1 MDDLRSRLLEAAVT
15 QYGPISPTSTRNS
28 LLECFTEED
37 SRLLFWFNDRSG
49 NTRVLI
55 RDRTR

>member
-15 QYGPISPTSTRNS
+15 QFGQISPTSTRNS
-28 LLECFTEED
+28 LLECFTEEGT
-37 SRLLFWFNDRSG
+37 RLLFWFNDRSG

-55 RDRTR
+55 RDRER